1 MHISEQ
7 IQNIM
12 NNFNLDIKAAQTA
25 VLSKDLSSYENYNG
39 EELLVAV
46 IDNYWLEVGILEQ
59 AERLPRFA
67 VIERSSGGFVVY
79 SESDIIQGALCT
91 DDEIIEWT
99 TCREQ
104 AEALT
109 LEYCDDVLE
118 LEDY

>member
-12 NNFNLDIKAAQTA
+12 DNFSLTNKAAQAA

-46 IDNYWLEVGILEQ
+46 IDNYWLEVEIIEQ
-59 AERLPRFA
+59 TEQTACFA
-67 VIERSSGGFVVY
+67 VVERSSGGFVVY
-79 SESDIIQGALCT
+79 NESEVAQGALCT
-91 DDEIIEWT
+91 DDAIIEWVH
-99 TCREQ
+99 CKDE
-104 AEALT
+104 AEALA
-109 LEYCDDVLE
+109 LEYCDVALE